1 MAILLNPY
9 LAFGRQAREA
19 MNFYHGVFGGD
30 LVVSTFGE
38 SGMSEGPDDADLVMH
53 AQLTTADGHTIMGS
67 DTPGSMP
74 QPTGTQ
80 QVSLSGDDAAALT
93 RYWEGLSDGASIREP
108 LVRAPWGDTFGMLTD
123 RWGVLWMVN
132 IAGESTDA
140 AAGSTATGSAGPSV
154 GVPTEGGHQD
164 AAEQWYEE
172 GAQPTVT
179 SGHEDTPDQWSA
191 DQPRTDR

>member
-9 LAFGRQAREA
+9 LAFGRDAREA

-53 AQLTTADGHTIMGS
+53 AQLTTADGHTIMGA
-67 DTPGSMP
+67 DTPSSMP

-80 QVSLSGDDAAALT
+80 QVSLSGDDAATLT
-93 RYWEGLSDGASIREP
+93 RYWQGLEDGARILEP
-108 LVRAPWGDTFGMLTD
+108 LVEAPWGDTFGMLVD

-132 IAGESTDA
+132 IAGEGSGSADA
-140 AAGSTATGSAGPSV
+140 SAGSAGATP
-154 GVPTEGGHQD
+154 GTPTEGGHQD

-172 GAQPTVT
+172 GATPTAT
-179 SGHEDTPDQWSA
+179 AGHEDTADQWPA
-191 DQPRTDR
+191 DEQRTDR